1 MLKII
6 QIIKEKAIK
15 IINYFTDGLFIVL
28 VLIPNL
34 LYYLIRGIIVIISAI
49 PKLLYYYFYGL
60 LLAILSVPN
69 FIIGRVHKRNGY
81 TKLRR
86 VEVSSGLVSSS
97 VLVTFVGIY
106 FVCIFFLSRYY
117 VQQERI
123 KKFSKSLVDS
133 TEIINDIESNYENEY
148 NPSNDIKTEDIA
160 INYTYNYL
168 DYLDVNVNNYTY
180 LNDDMVGWLKVDGT
194 SINISVVQTTDND
207 YYLENDLY
215 KKKSLTGWV
224 FADYRNNFS
233 DFNMNTIIYGHNM
246 ANGTMFGTMYKVN
259 NSNWL
264 NSDKYHYIKFNTKN
278 KKTIWQVFSV
288 YTIDPVVDYLQVK
301 FESDNSYNNFLNKM
315 KSRSIHDFGVDLSSN
330 DKILTLQTCD
340 ATGNKRL
347 VIQAKLYKIEDY

>member
-1 MLKII
+1 MI
-6 QIIKEKAIK
+6 
-15 IINYFTDGLFIVL
+15 
-28 VLIPNL
+28 
-34 LYYLIRGIIVIISAI
+34 
-49 PKLLYYYFYGL
+49 
-60 LLAILSVPN
+60 
-69 FIIGRVHKRNGY
+69 Y
-81 TKLRR
+81 T
-86 VEVSSGLVSSS
+86 
-97 VLVTFVGIY
+97 
-106 FVCIFFLSRYY
+106 
-117 VQQERI
+117 
-123 KKFSKSLVDS
+123 
-133 TEIINDIESNYENEY
+133 
-148 NPSNDIKTEDIA
+148 
-160 INYTYNYL
+160 
-168 DYLDVNVNNYTY
+168 
-180 LNDDMVGWLKVDGT
+180 
-194 SINISVVQTTDND
+194 
-207 YYLENDLY
+207 

-301 FESDNSYNNFLNKM
+301 FESDNSYNNFLKKM

>member
-34 LYYLIRGIIVIISAI
+34 LYYLIRGIVVIISAI

-215 KKKSLTGWV
+215 KKKI
-224 FADYRNNFS
+224 
-233 DFNMNTIIYGHNM
+233 FN
-246 ANGTMFGTMYKVN
+246 
-259 NSNWL
+259 
-264 NSDKYHYIKFNTKN
+264 
-278 KKTIWQVFSV
+278 
-288 YTIDPVVDYLQVK
+288 
-301 FESDNSYNNFLNKM
+301 
-315 KSRSIHDFGVDLSSN
+315 
-330 DKILTLQTCD
+330 
-340 ATGNKRL
+340 RL
-347 VIQAKLYKIEDY
+347 GIC